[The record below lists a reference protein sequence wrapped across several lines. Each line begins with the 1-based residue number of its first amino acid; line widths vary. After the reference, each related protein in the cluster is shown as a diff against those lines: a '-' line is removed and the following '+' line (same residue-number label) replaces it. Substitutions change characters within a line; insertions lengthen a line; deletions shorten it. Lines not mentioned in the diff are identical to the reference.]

1 MRFTEF
7 TMDGGRYVA
16 FGTFLTYQNV
26 HRIEDDHLVQ
36 IASFYPATLKFA
48 GSWDVTDE
56 GEATAE
62 ELGARY
68 GRVIRLPERAA
79 EQFRGLL
86 AVYRRSAEADAER
99 VAEERRVN
107 VNTADPALRIEI
119 LDRFASAWEHG
130 QVASDELIAQ
140 QTLEVADR
148 VSRLSEE
155 EMANYENWRRQLTS
169 PLGLGGRPRPTEV
182 EPDALVWLAAA
193 RAALEFAH
201 RQP

>member
-1 MRFTEF
+1 MGRE
-7 TMDGGRYVA
+7 RYVA
-16 FGTFLTYQNV
+16 FGTFLTYQTV

-36 IASFYPATLKFA
+36 ISSFYPAFTKSSQT
-48 GSWDVTDE
+48 GIDVTDE
-56 GEATAE
+56 GEATAA

-68 GRVIRLPERAA
+68 GRVSRLPDERL
-79 EQFRGLL
+79 EQFRGRL
-86 AVYRRSAEADAER
+86 AIYRRSAEANAER

-107 VNTADPALRIEI
+107 VKADPVLRIEI

-130 QVASDELIAQ
+130 QVAPDELIAQ

>member
-1 MRFTEF
+1 MGRE
-7 TMDGGRYVA
+7 RYVA
-16 FGTFLTYQNV
+16 FGTFLTYQTV

-36 IASFYPATLKFA
+36 ISDFYPTFTKSSQTGF
-48 GSWDVTDE
+48 DVTDE
-56 GEATAE
+56 GEATAA

-79 EQFRGLL
+79 EAFRARLD
-86 AVYRRSAEADAER
+86 RFRQSAESHAER

-107 VNTADPALRIEI
+107 VNTADPVLRIEI

-130 QVASDELIAQ
+130 RVASDELIAQ